1 MKLVI
6 DIPDE
11 YVEQIKNNTEGAT
24 AESEAVDAIRNG
36 IPYENQP
43 QGDLISRE
51 ALKEAIRKRLGI
63 SLLKYLTEQE
73 KVIVEEI
80 DNAPTVA
87 PNWRFYY
94 DHGYAQAKRDLKKE
108 IENLVA
114 GGAEGL
120 KNYYK
125 NGSKSD
131 ENSWIGG
138 VYDAWEVIDEATPVS
153 DRYDEGYAQGYID
166 GSTGADWKGED
177 E

>member
-36 IPYENQP
+36 IPYEERP

-51 ALKEAIRKRLGI
+51 ALKKA
-63 SLLKYLTEQE
+63 LTSETKDEFVFVCLSRVLE
-73 KVIVEEI
+73 KI
-80 DNAPTVA
+80 DNASSVA

-138 VYDAWEVIDEATPVS
+138 VYDAWEVIDEVPPVS

-166 GSTGADWKGED
+166 GSTGADMRGD
-177 E
+177 EE